1 MLAQEVF
8 FIVLNSPFKNGPSI
22 KKNIRFLDSLDT
34 RAGSQAERVPLARA
48 SPAVPP
54 LACRPARPWRQDR
67 WGRSTSVTPSPEP
80 RMLTRE
86 AALKTRRGSEV
97 FSP

>member
-34 RAGSQAERVPLARA
+34 RAGSQAERVPLAGAPLRFPHW
-48 SPAVPP
+48 PATGQA
-54 LACRPARPWRQDR
+54 LETDR
-67 WGRSTSVTPSPEP
+67 WG
-80 RMLTRE
+80 
-86 AALKTRRGSEV
+86 
-97 FSP
+97 